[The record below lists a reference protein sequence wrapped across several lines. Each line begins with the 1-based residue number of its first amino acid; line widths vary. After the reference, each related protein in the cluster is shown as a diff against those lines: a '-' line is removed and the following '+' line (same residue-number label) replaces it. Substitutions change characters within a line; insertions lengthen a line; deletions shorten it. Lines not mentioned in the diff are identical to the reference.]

1 MNYHIVEEQIIKA
14 MKEKK
19 NDAIVEHFMG
29 IYLTGNSIL
38 SSLNDFLYF
47 AQISKNTYW
56 MRKLTK
62 RGALYMNTFVPMT
75 EYEINMFERRWN

>member
-1 MNYHIVEEQIIKA
+1 MNYNIVEEQIINA

-29 IYLTGNSIL
+29 VYLTGNSIL

-47 AQISKNTYW
+47 AQISKNTHW

-62 RGALYMNTFVPMT
+62 RGALDMNTFVPMT
-75 EYEINMFERRWN
+75 DYEINMCEKCWN